1 VARHN
6 RTKRAATPIHDLSQP
21 EQELTGEQAERVR
34 GGKMDDNLQKKN
46 LLRQA
51 EAMFEGSTGQSYT
64 VEDFLGDVG
73 G

>member
-1 VARHN
+1 
-6 RTKRAATPIHDLSQP
+6 
-21 EQELTGEQAERVR
+21 
-34 GGKMDDNLQKKN
+34 MDDNLQKKN